1 MAKTKKKN
9 YALVILFV
17 LLIGIS
23 VGYAA
28 FAQQLTIN
36 GTANANGNFKL
47 AFTKAIIDP
56 NVGAEGSTTS
66 ISATGDNLSINM
78 ELQHPGAG
86 AVVTATITNTGS
98 IAAKLNDINFT
109 GTEDEDILVSFD
121 HSQLADVIEPNKSK
135 DILITVKWADNSK
148 EAKKV
153 NFTATL
159 DYVQSTTNF
168 DPNAENTQNPET
180 PANPEQQG

>member
-9 YALVILFV
+9 YALVVLFV

-47 AFTKAIIDP
+47 AFTNAVIDP
-56 NVGAEGSTTS
+56 SVGAEGSTTS

-98 IAAKLNDINFT
+98 IAAKLNDITFT

-121 HSQLADVIEPNKSK
+121 HSALADVIQPQTSK
-135 DILITVKWADNSK
+135 EILITVKWADDSK

-159 DYVQSTTNF
+159 DYVQSTENF
-168 DPNAENTQNPET
+168 DTTTDTET
-180 PANPEQQG
+180 GTDTSTDTEAGA

>member
-28 FAQQLTIN
+28 FAQVLTIN

-47 AFTKAIIDP
+47 AFTNAVIDP
-56 NVGAEGSTTS
+56 NVGAENSTAV
-66 ISATGDNLSINM
+66 ISATGDSLSINM
-78 ELQHPGAG
+78 DLEYPGAG

-98 IAAKLNDINFT
+98 IAAKLKNVEFSR
-109 GTEDEDILVSFD
+109 TEDPNISISFD
-121 HSQLADVIEPNKSK
+121 KAVVNEVIQPGETKDV
-135 DILITVKWADNSK
+135 LITVKWNENSTT
-148 EAKKV
+148 ASKV

-159 DYVQSTTNF
+159 EYEQSTENF
-168 DPNAENTQNPET
+168 NV
-180 PANPEQQG
+180 PAEQQG

>member
-9 YALVILFV
+9 YTLVILFV

-47 AFTKAIIDP
+47 AFTNAVIDP
-56 NVGAEGSTTS
+56 NVGAEKSTAV
-66 ISATGDNLSINM
+66 ISATGDSLSINM
-78 ELQHPGAG
+78 DLEYPGAG

-98 IAAKLNDINFT
+98 IAAKLKNVEFSR
-109 GTEDEDILVSFD
+109 TEDPNISISFD
-121 HSQLADVIEPNKSK
+121 KAVVNEVIQPGETKDV
-135 DILITVKWADNSK
+135 LITVKWNENSTT
-148 EAKKV
+148 ASKV

-159 DYVQSTTNF
+159 EYEQSTENF
-168 DPNAENTQNPET
+168 NV
-180 PANPEQQG
+180 PAEQQG

>member
-9 YALVILFV
+9 YTLVILFV

-47 AFTKAIIDP
+47 AFTNAAIDP
-56 NVGAEGSTTS
+56 NVGAEGSTAVP
-66 ISATGDNLSINM
+66 SATGDNLSINM
-78 ELQHPGAG
+78 NLQYPGAG

-98 IAAKLNDINFT
+98 IAAELKNVEFT
-109 GTEDEDILVSFD
+109 GINDADIDVKFD
-121 HSQLADVIEPNKSK
+121 TDVVGDVIAPNETKEV
-135 DILITVKWADNSK
+135 LITVKWK
-148 EAKKV
+148 EDSTTAKTL
-153 NFTATL
+153 NFSATL
-159 DYVQSTTNF
+159 DYVQATTNF
-168 DPNAENTQNPET
+168 DANVENPET

>member
-28 FAQQLTIN
+28 FAQVLTIN

-47 AFTKAIIDP
+47 AFTNAVIDP
-56 NVGAEGSTTS
+56 NVGAEKSTAV
-66 ISATGDNLSINM
+66 ISATGDSLSINM
-78 ELQHPGAG
+78 DLEYPGAG

-98 IAAKLNDINFT
+98 IAAKLKNVEFSR
-109 GTEDEDILVSFD
+109 TEDPNISISFD
-121 HSQLADVIEPNKSK
+121 KAVVDEVIKPGEKKDV
-135 DILITVKWADNSK
+135 LITVKWNENSTT
-148 EAKKV
+148 ASKV

-159 DYVQSTTNF
+159 EYEQSTENF
-168 DPNAENTQNPET
+168 NV
-180 PANPEQQG
+180 PAEQQG

>member
-28 FAQQLTIN
+28 FAQQLQIN

-47 AFTKAIIDP
+47 AFTNAEIKP
-56 NVGAEGSTTS
+56 NVGAEGSTAVP
-66 ISATGDNLSINM
+66 SATGDNLSINM
-78 ELQHPGAG
+78 NLQYPGAG

-98 IAAKLNDINFT
+98 IDAELKNIVFT
-109 GTEDEDILVSFD
+109 GNEDPDIQVTFD
-121 HSQLADVIEPNKSK
+121 NAVLNEVIEPNGTKEV
-135 DILITVKWADNSK
+135 LITVKWNEESTT
-148 EAKKV
+148 AKTL
-153 NFTATL
+153 NFKATL
-159 DYVQSTTNF
+159 EYVQSTENF
-168 DPNAENTQNPET
+168 NV
-180 PANPEQQG
+180 PAEQQG

>member
-9 YALVILFV
+9 YTLVILFV

-47 AFTKAIIDP
+47 AFTNATIDP
-56 NVGAEGSTTS
+56 NVGAEGSTAVP
-66 ISATGDNLSINM
+66 SATGDSLSINM
-78 ELQHPGAG
+78 NLKYPGAG

-98 IAAKLNDINFT
+98 IAAELKALNFT
-109 GTEDEDILVSFD
+109 GIDDTDIEVSFD
-121 HSQLADVIEPNKSK
+121 TDEVGDVIEPGQTKEV
-135 DILITVKWADNSK
+135 LITVKWNEQSTT
-148 EAKKV
+148 AKTL
-153 NFTATL
+153 NFSATL
-159 DYVQSTTNF
+159 DYAQATTNF
-168 DPNAENTQNPET
+168 DANAENPET
-180 PANPEQQG
+180 PADPEQQG

>member
-28 FAQQLTIN
+28 FAQVLTIN

-47 AFTKAIIDP
+47 AFTNAVIDP
-56 NVGAEGSTTS
+56 NVGAEKSTAV
-66 ISATGDNLSINM
+66 ISATGDSLSINM
-78 ELQHPGAG
+78 DLEYPGAG

-98 IAAKLNDINFT
+98 IDAELKNIVFT
-109 GTEDEDILVSFD
+109 GNEDPDIQVAFD
-121 HSQLADVIEPNKSK
+121 NAVLNEVIEPNGTKEV
-135 DILITVKWADNSK
+135 LITVKWNEESTT
-148 EAKKV
+148 AKTL
-153 NFTATL
+153 NFKATL
-159 DYVQSTTNF
+159 EYVQSTENF
-168 DPNAENTQNPET
+168 NV
-180 PANPEQQG
+180 PAEQQG

>member
-28 FAQQLTIN
+28 FAQVLTIN

-47 AFTKAIIDP
+47 AFTDAKIDP
-56 NVGAEGSTTS
+56 KVGAENSSTV
-66 ISATGDNLSINM
+66 ISATGDTLSINM
-78 ELQHPGAG
+78 DLDYPGAG

-98 IAAKLNDINFT
+98 IDAELKNIVFT
-109 GTEDEDILVSFD
+109 GNEDPDIQGTFD
-121 HSQLADVIEPNKSK
+121 NAVLNEVIEPNGTKEV
-135 DILITVKWADNSK
+135 LITVKWNEESTT
-148 EAKKV
+148 AKTL
-153 NFTATL
+153 NFKATL
-159 DYVQSTTNF
+159 EYVQSTENF
-168 DPNAENTQNPET
+168 NV
-180 PANPEQQG
+180 PAEQQG

>member
-9 YALVILFV
+9 YALVVLFV

-28 FAQQLTIN
+28 FAQVLTIN

-47 AFTKAIIDP
+47 AFTKAVISP

-78 ELQHPGAG
+78 DLQHPGAG

-98 IAAKLNDINFT
+98 IAAQLNDIQFT
-109 GTEDEDILVSFD
+109 GINDEDIEVTFD
-121 HSQLADVIEPNKSK
+121 NAVTGEVIQPNGTKEV
-135 DILITVKWADNSK
+135 LITVKWAEESTT
-148 EAKKV
+148 AKKL

-159 DYVQSTTNF
+159 DYVQSTSNFETDTN
-168 DPNAENTQNPET
+168 NNVEE
-180 PANPEQQG
+180 